1 MLKTDQTP
9 EEVAR
14 TKHFARDVVD
24 LLRHSPHYRMPFSKF
39 IPAFHR
45 HFGRQCRVAS
55 YGFTKLIELFEA
67 IPHAVQVVYFSISY
81 IGLYLTSEIVNFVTF
96 CRIGYY

>member
-1 MLKTDQTP
+1 MLLQRIRSFVLQTDQTP

-24 LLRHSPHYRMPFSKF
+24 LLRHSQHYSIPLSKF

-55 YGFTKLIELFEA
+55 FGFTKLIELLEA
-67 IPHAVQVVYFSISY
+67 IPYAVQVVSCYT
-81 IGLYLTSEIVNFVTF
+81 YLW
-96 CRIGYY
+96 Y

>member
-1 MLKTDQTP
+1 MYVAFILTTEQTQ
-9 EEVAR
+9 EEVVR
-14 TKHFARDVVD
+14 TKHFARDAVD
-24 LLRHSPHYRMPFSKF
+24 LLQHSPHYRMPLSKF

-67 IPHAVQVVYFSISY
+67 IPYAVQVDIS
-81 IGLYLTSEIVNFVTF
+81 LLTI
-96 CRIGYY
+96 RIEMREC